1 MSKII
6 LPTKGM
12 RVERENQTKKIIFFQ
27 DEDRRRNLGFSSKG
41 YIYTLEVMIA
51 ISIILISAA
60 FIFGKPPV
68 KPEMELS
75 IIKQQG
81 FNAIEYLDQKDL
93 LRQLNDAE
101 LENQLSSLLSSNIKL
116 RVNNNTG
123 LPNQTVIAVDYYI
136 SGYKGTYLG
145 KRIRLFLWEEI

>member
-6 LPTKGM
+6 FPTKGM
-12 RVERENQTKKIIFFQ
+12 RVEREN
-27 DEDRRRNLGFSSKG
+27 RRFSSPKG

-101 LENQLSSLLSSNIKL
+101 LEDKLRSLLPSNLQLK
-116 RVNNNTG
+116 VNNNAG
-123 LPNQTVIAVDYYI
+123 LPNLTVIAVDYSI
-136 SGYKGTYLG
+136 SGYKDTYLG
-145 KRIRLFLWEEI
+145 KRIRLVLWEKI